1 MVLIT
6 RKKCNISVDMPTRC
20 FKLCTNC
27 KTRKKKV
34 QNITDTT
41 IVDESIPTFDI
52 LNIFYLISEI
62 STYLTAYEVWCLYR
76 TCTEFKNILSDKKIW
91 SAILERDY
99 KLSDIS
105 IFGNRSPMKIAYNL
119 EISLICSKCKVF
131 MDKCDRTCV
140 MKYNK
145 ISKTECLNYFKL
157 TDLEISRIPH
167 EVKYNNFFKKNIT
180 LFRKENILF
189 YVCKKYNGWTNFIL
203 FRKNIEHQL
212 ALKKIKI
219 QENREKKRG
228 RFQTLET
235 II

>member
-99 KLSDIS
+99 TDWNRIGRKL
-105 IFGNRSPMKIAYNL
+105 
-119 EISLICSKCKVF
+119 
-131 MDKCDRTCV
+131 
-140 MKYNK
+140 NK
-145 ISKTECLNYFKL
+145 IVQQHLWDPELR
-157 TDLEISRIPH
+157 ESR
-167 EVKYNNFFKKNIT
+167 
-180 LFRKENILF
+180 RRILH
-189 YVCKKYNGWTNFIL
+189 N
-203 FRKNIEHQL
+203 
-212 ALKKIKI
+212 LK
-219 QENREKKRG
+219 
-228 RFQTLET
+228 
-235 II
+235 